1 MSQSQVKSRSSNKSG
16 NVEDIYLL
24 SPLQEGLLFHS
35 LYSPETDS
43 YLQQLRFTIRGGLDV
58 QAFEHAWQRV
68 IERHPILRTGFVW
81 ERQEK
86 PLQVVRRSVKLPWT
100 ELDWRGLSRQEQQE
114 RFVALLE
121 EDRLIGFDFAK
132 APLLRMTVVRMA
144 DDVYELF
151 CTLHHLLTDGWSTS
165 ILIKE
170 IFAYYNAAAEGREPQ
185 LARPRPYRDY
195 IDWLSRQDLAEAEQ
209 FWRGMLG
216 GFNVPTPLIADPSL
230 PPAAPAA
237 AVTGTEIQR
246 AWLSPATTE
255 RLQALARRN
264 GITLNTLVLGA
275 WSLLLSRYSGEPDVV
290 FGVTT
295 SGRPASLA
303 GVETMVGC
311 FINTLPIRVQLPPDA
326 RLMPWLAEL
335 QHRLLEICEHEYSPL
350 VQVHGYSDVPRGV
363 PLFESM
369 VVFENYPLEATTQ
382 DLSRRLEGVAV
393 HSVER
398 SNFPLGLVAAPGPK
412 LYLQLGYD
420 PGRFSYDTAGR
431 MLAHL
436 EAVLENIEANP
447 EQRLADVSLLTAA
460 ERYQL
465 LTAWNAT
472 ARAAEDEETGE
483 DWDADACEPWG
494 ETCLHRL
501 FEEQVERTPEA
512 LAVVSGDE
520 RLTYGELNRR
530 ADQLAH
536 YLRGR
541 GIGAEGRVGICVE
554 RSAEMIVGLL
564 GILKAGGAYVP
575 LDPTYPAD
583 RLGYMIEDAGVSVLL
598 TQKSLLGN
606 LPADAAREGICL
618 DADWELIAAHAAAA
632 APEHNAHAS
641 ALPGN
646 TAYVIYTSGSTGQP
660 KGVLVPHRGICNTLL
675 WRREAFTLGG
685 ADRILQNL
693 SFAFDA
699 SVWQIFG
706 ALVSGAQL
714 VLTHAE
720 DHRDSASLIKMIVEH
735 GITITDFPPS
745 LLKVFLSE
753 NGVEKC
759 RSLRHVFCGGEAMTR
774 ELQEQFFARLDA
786 DLHNVYGPTEA
797 SVDATCWTCRRDD
810 ERPLIPIGRPICNK
824 QMYVLDAELQPVPV
838 GVSGELYIGGAGLAH
853 GYVRRPDATAERFI
867 PHPFSTEPGARL
879 YRTGDVGR
887 YLPDGAIQFV
897 GRNDQQVKVRGFRI
911 ELGEI
916 ESALVEHP
924 AVQECVVIA
933 RDDDASGNK
942 TLVAYAVAET
952 EAGAVAPGVLRI
964 YLKEKL
970 PEYMC
975 PSAFVMLESLP
986 LNANGKIDRRRL
998 PAPTEAD
1005 WEQGENF
1012 VRPRTLVEELLAEIW
1027 AQVLGV
1033 KRVGLNDNFF
1043 ELGGHSLLATRIV
1056 SKAREAFHIEL
1067 SLRALFEKPTVAGL
1081 SAVVE
1086 AEMKRAQQGTPTPP
1100 LLPVPRDGGG
1110 LPMSFAQQRL
1120 WFLDRLVPGNAFYNL
1135 HEVYRIKGQLHVPT
1149 LVAALNEIV
1158 KRHEILRTTLVEDEG
1173 RLLQVVSPAA
1183 TLELPLVSLEDLPEE
1198 RDRQLAAARLARED
1212 AQRPFNLSE
1221 DMLLRTTL
1229 VRLGAEDHRLILT
1242 MHHIVTDGWSM
1253 GILLR
1258 ELIALYQAFSAGRP
1272 SPLPELA
1279 VQYADFSQWQQ
1290 DWLCG
1295 EVLETELSY
1304 WREQLAAAPPA
1315 LVLPTD
1321 RPRPATQSFSGATHR
1336 FQLDEAL
1343 ARELVALSRR
1353 EGATLF
1359 MTLLAAFN
1367 VLLARYSGQ
1376 DDILVGT
1383 PVANRNRVEVEHLI
1397 GFFVNTLVLRTRLED
1412 GLSFRRLVRQVRE
1425 VCLGAYAH
1433 QEVPFEKLV
1442 EELHPE
1448 RSLSHHPL
1456 FQVMFTADH
1465 APAEEAPPEGLTL
1478 GLIGTN
1484 DETAKFD
1491 LTFSFTESDQGL
1503 SGAIEYNTDLF
1514 DAATVAR
1521 MSNHFRQLLEAIID
1535 NPDMPVSR
1543 LPLLAEDE
1551 QRQLLVEWNDTA
1563 ATYPDALCVHQLFKA
1578 QAARTPEQIAVI
1590 ADDEQLSYAELDE
1603 RSDKLAHYLRGV
1615 GVAPEVTVAVCM
1627 PRSAGMVVALLGI
1640 LKAGGTYVPLDP
1652 QYPRE
1657 RLIFMLEDADTAV
1670 LLMHKSLS
1678 HLFEGDV
1685 TDRRKL
1691 VCVDTDW
1698 DTIVCRMDDALAND
1712 VELMRNEWQTLP
1724 APSPDNAAYIIYT
1737 SGSTGRP
1744 KGVPVTHRAL
1754 VNHNFAV
1761 SAYYELEARD
1771 RVLHF
1776 SSITFDVA
1784 AEELFPT
1791 LLIGASVVLR
1801 ADDVARSI
1809 AEFKRF
1815 VRRHEVTVVNLPTP
1829 FWHEWVAAMG
1839 GGERSLPET
1848 LRLVVIGS
1856 DRASVDHYATWQRV
1870 VGERIRLVNAYGP
1883 TEATITATAYEA
1895 ARPGDDHIA
1904 DSVPIGRPLANME
1917 IYVLDGHLQ
1926 PVPTGVTGEIYIGG
1940 TGLARGYLNRTD
1952 LTAERFIPHPFSTV
1966 AGARLYKTGDCGR
1979 YLPDGTLKI
1988 VGRVDEQVKVRGY
2001 RIELSE
2007 IEAVL
2012 GMHPAIKET
2021 VVLASETAAGDRRV
2035 VAYVV
2040 ADQTETSISADDLRT
2055 YMKEKLPEYMVP
2067 SAFVLL
2073 DELPLT
2079 PNGKVDRRALP
2090 APDLDRAEA
2099 GGSFIAPRDFLEQP
2113 LIKIWEN
2120 VLGVKPIGVTDNF
2133 FDLGGHSLL
2142 ALRLMGEI
2150 QQQFGREL
2158 PLAILFEQPT
2168 VEHLA
2173 RALQQQFETLPHSP
2187 LVPLQPHGTR
2197 RPLFFVHVGSGQVL
2211 CYLEL
2216 ARQLGTDQPF
2226 YGLQDT
2232 SIYAPEGDEE
2242 AVPDI
2247 PIEKMAAYYIESLR
2261 AVQPAGPYLLG
2272 GWSFGGLIA
2281 YEMAVQLTARG
2292 EDVPLLFLIDT
2303 GTPEFIRELGAE
2315 DDTALLGILAR
2326 EMSLPV
2332 TDDDLRP
2339 LSQEEQL
2346 RLVVAEM
2353 EKARLVFDDS
2363 LAYLRRQ
2370 LDIFKSRVRV
2380 MHAYHPPQ
2388 YGGRI
2393 IFFSASETNLEADLM
2408 PLALNPT
2415 LDPMRGFGK
2424 LATGSLELHTVP
2436 GTHNQLARGAGA
2448 AVLAEMLRSRID
2460 REVQAEPLHNLKLS
2474 SSA

>member
-1 MSQSQVKSRSSNKSG
+1 MSKSQNKSKGG

-35 LYSPETDS
+35 LFSPESDA
-43 YLQQLRFTIRGGLDV
+43 YLQQLRFSIRGDLDV
-58 QAFEHAWQRV
+58 AAFERAWQRV
-68 IERHPILRTGFVW
+68 VERHAILRTGFVW

-86 PLQVVRRSVKLPWT
+86 PLQVVRRSVRLPWT
-100 ELDWRGLSRQEQQE
+100 ELDWRGLAPQEQHE
-114 RFVALLE
+114 RFAALLD
-121 EDRLIGFDFAK
+121 EDRRRGFDFAK

-144 DDVYELF
+144 DDAYELF

-170 IFAYYNAAAEGREPQ
+170 IFAYYNAAADGGEPQ
-185 LARPRPYRDY
+185 LPNARPYRDY
-195 IDWLSRQDLAEAEQ
+195 IEWLGRQDLAEAEQ
-209 FWRGMLG
+209 FWRGMLA

-230 PPAAPAA
+230 PQVAPAAP
-237 AVTGTEIQR
+237 VTGTEIQR

-255 RLQALARRN
+255 RLHSLARHN

-275 WSLLLSRYSGEPDVV
+275 WSLLLGRYSGEADVV
-290 FGVTT
+290 FGVTV
-295 SGRPASLA
+295 SGRPATLA
-303 GVETMVGC
+303 GVEEMVGC
-311 FINTLPIRVQLPPDA
+311 FINTLPIRVQLQPDLP
-326 RLMPWLAEL
+326 LMPWLAEL
-335 QHRLLEICEHEYSPL
+335 QLRLLEMCEHEYSPL

-382 DLSRRLEGVAV
+382 ELSRRLEGVAV
-393 HSVER
+393 HSVEH
-398 SNFPLGLVAAPGPK
+398 SNFPLGLVAAPGAK

-420 PGRFSYDTAGR
+420 PGRFSYDMAGR

-436 EAVLENIEANP
+436 ETALENIAANP
-447 EQRLADVSLLTAA
+447 AQRLADVSLLTAS

-472 ARAAEDEETGE
+472 GKGEPGGERAAALDEETDEELYE
-483 DWDADACEPWG
+483 DTCAEPG
-494 ETCLHRL
+494 ETCLHKL
-501 FEEQVERTPEA
+501 FEEQAERMPEGV
-512 LAVVSGDE
+512 AVVCGDE
-520 RLTYGELNRR
+520 RLTYRELNRR
-530 ADQLAH
+530 ADRLAH

-541 GIGAEGRVGICVE
+541 GVGAEGRVGICVE

-575 LDPTYPAD
+575 LNPTYPAD
-583 RLGYMIEDAGVSVLL
+583 RLAFMIEDAQVSVLL
-598 TQKSLLGN
+598 TQESLVRS
-606 LPADAAREGICL
+606 LPAHAAPEVVRL
-618 DADWELIAAHAAAA
+618 DADRELIERDAPGELPPAAVC
-632 APEHNAHAS
+632 
-641 ALPGN
+641 PGN

-675 WRREAFTLGG
+675 WRREAFSLGS

-693 SFAFDA
+693 SFGFDA

-706 ALVSGAQL
+706 ALTSGAQL
-714 VLTHAE
+714 VLTHTE
-720 DHRDSASLIKMIVEH
+720 DHRDPAYLVKMIVERE
-735 GITITDFPPS
+735 ITITDFPPS
-745 LLKVFLSE
+745 LLKVFLEES
-753 NGVEKC
+753 GVEKC
-759 RSLRHVFCGGEAMTR
+759 RSLRHVFCGGEAMTK
-774 ELQEQFFARLDA
+774 ELQEQFFARLHA

-810 ERPLIPIGRPICNK
+810 ERPLIPIGRPIFNK
-824 QMYVLDAELQPVPV
+824 QIYVLDAQLQPVPV
-838 GVSGELYIGGAGLAH
+838 GVPGEIYIGGAGVAH

-867 PHPFSTEPGARL
+867 PHPFTDEPGARL

-897 GRNDQQVKVRGFRI
+897 GRNDQQVKVRGYRI

-916 ESALVEHP
+916 EAALAEHP
-924 AVQECVVIA
+924 GVREGVVVT
-933 RDDDASGNK
+933 RDDASGNRS
-942 TLVAYAVAET
+942 LVAYAVADPSASQALT
-952 EAGAVAPGVLRI
+952 HGALRN

-975 PSAFVMLESLP
+975 PSAFVLLESLP

-998 PAPTEAD
+998 PDPAPAD
-1005 WEQGENF
+1005 WKQEENF

-1027 AQVLGV
+1027 AQTLGV
-1033 KRVGLNDNFF
+1033 KRVGVYDNFF

-1056 SKAREAFHIEL
+1056 SKAREAFHVEL

-1081 SAVVE
+1081 AGVLE
-1086 AEMKRAQQGTPTPP
+1086 AEMKGAQPGAAVPP
-1100 LLPVPRDGGG
+1100 LMPAPRDGGDSF
-1110 LPMSFAQQRL
+1110 PMSFAQQRL

-1135 HEVYRIKGQLHVPT
+1135 HEVYRIKGRLEAHA
-1149 LVAALNEIV
+1149 LGAALNRIV
-1158 KRHEILRTTLVEDEG
+1158 RRHEILRTTLVEDEG
-1173 RLLQVVSPAA
+1173 RLLQVISPASEV
-1183 TLELPLVSLEDLPEE
+1183 TLPVVSLEDLPEG
-1198 RDRQLAAARLARED
+1198 DRQVEAARLARED
-1212 AQRPFNLSE
+1212 AQRPFNLSGGR
-1221 DMLLRTTL
+1221 LLRATL

-1242 MHHIVTDGWSM
+1242 MHHIITDGWSM

-1258 ELIALYQAFSAGRP
+1258 ELIALYQAFSQGHAAP
-1272 SPLPELA
+1272 VLPELP
-1279 VQYADFSQWQQ
+1279 VQYADFAVWQQ
-1290 DWLCG
+1290 DWLRG
-1295 EVLETELSY
+1295 EVLETELHY
-1304 WREQLAAAPPA
+1304 WREQLDAAPPA

-1321 RPRPATQSFSGATHR
+1321 RPRPATQGFSGATHR
-1336 FQLDEAL
+1336 FQVAEPL
-1343 ARELVALSRR
+1343 ARELAAFSRR

-1376 DDILVGT
+1376 DDIIVGT

-1397 GFFVNTLVLRTRLED
+1397 GFFVNTLVLRTRLD
-1412 GLSFRRLVRQVRE
+1412 TGLNFRRLVRQVRE

-1465 APAEEAPPEGLTL
+1465 VSVPETAPEGLTL
-1478 GLIGTN
+1478 NLAGTI

-1491 LTFSFTESDQGL
+1491 LTLSLTESEQGL
-1503 SGAIEYNTDLF
+1503 SGAVEYNTDLF
-1514 DAATVAR
+1514 DAATIAR
-1521 MSNHFRQLLEAIID
+1521 MSNHFRRLLEAIID
-1535 NPDMPVSR
+1535 NPDLPVSR
-1543 LPLLAEDE
+1543 LRLLADDE

-1563 ATYPDALCVHQLFKA
+1563 APYPADLCVHQLFQA
-1578 QAARTPEQIAVI
+1578 QAARTPESLAVI
-1590 ADDEQLSYAELDE
+1590 SDDEQLTYAELDAQ
-1603 RSDKLAHYLRGV
+1603 SDELARYLREL
-1615 GVAPEVTVAVCM
+1615 GVAPEVAVGVCL

-1640 LKAGGTYVPLDP
+1640 LKAGGAYVPLDP
-1652 QYPRE
+1652 QYPQE
-1657 RLIFMLEDADTAV
+1657 RLSFMLEDADAPV
-1670 LLMHKSLS
+1670 LLTHGSLA
-1678 HLFEGDV
+1678 HLFVPDTRRRLV
-1685 TDRRKL
+1685 CLDTDRELIARPS
-1691 VCVDTDW
+1691 
-1698 DTIVCRMDDALAND
+1698 DAA
-1712 VELMRNEWQTLP
+1712 TP
-1724 APSPDNAAYIIYT
+1724 ARTPAAPTPDNPAYIIYT
-1737 SGSTGRP
+1737 SGSTGKP
-1744 KGVPVTHRAL
+1744 KGVPVAHRAL
-1754 VNHNFAV
+1754 VNHNCAV
-1761 SAYYELEARD
+1761 RALYELDERD

-1776 SSITFDVA
+1776 SSLTFDVA

-1791 LLIGASVVLR
+1791 LLAGASIVLR
-1801 ADDVARSI
+1801 SEEVAHSI

-1815 VRRHEVTVVNLPTP
+1815 VRRHGVTLVNLPTP

-1839 GGERSLPET
+1839 GGESSLPET

-1870 VGERIRLVNAYGP
+1870 VGGRVRLVNAYGP

-1895 ARPGDDHIA
+1895 ERPGDDPAA
-1904 DSVPIGRPLANME
+1904 DSVPIGRPLANTE
-1917 IYVLDGHLQ
+1917 IYVLDAHLQ
-1926 PVPTGVTGEIYIGG
+1926 PAPVGVAGEIYIGG
-1940 TGLARGYLNRTD
+1940 AGLARGYLKRAD
-1952 LTAERFIPHPFSTV
+1952 LTAERFIPHPFAAT
-1966 AGARLYKTGDCGR
+1966 AGARLYKTGDFGR
-1979 YLPDGTLKI
+1979 HLPGGTLKI
-1988 VGRVDEQVKVRGY
+1988 VGRTDEQVKVRGY

-2012 GMHPAIKET
+2012 GTHPAVKET
-2021 VVLASETAAGDRRV
+2021 VVLAPENASGDRRV

-2040 ADQTETSISADDLRT
+2040 ADQTEASVSTNDLRA
-2055 YMKEKLPEYMVP
+2055 YVKEKLPEYLIP
-2067 SAFVLL
+2067 SVFVLL
-2073 DELPLT
+2073 DEMPLT
-2079 PNGKVDRRALP
+2079 TNGKVNRRALP

-2099 GGSFIAPRDFLEQP
+2099 GAGFVAPRDFLEQP
-2113 LIKIWEN
+2113 LIRIWEE
-2120 VLGVKPIGVTDNF
+2120 VLGVKPIGVADNF
-2133 FDLGGHSLL
+2133 FELGGHSLL

-2150 QQQFGREL
+2150 QKQFGREL

-2173 RALQQQFETLPHSP
+2173 RALEQQFETLPHSP
-2187 LVPLQPHGTR
+2187 LVPLQPHGAR

-2216 ARQLGTDQPF
+2216 ARQLGADQPF

-2232 SIYAPEGDEE
+2232 SLYAPD
-2242 AVPDI
+2242 AADYSIPDI

-2281 YEMAVQLTARG
+2281 YEMAVQLAARG
-2292 EDVPLLFLIDT
+2292 EEVPLLFLLDT

-2332 TDDDLRP
+2332 TDEDLRP
-2339 LSQEEQL
+2339 LAPDEQL
-2346 RLVVAEM
+2346 RRVVAEM
-2353 EKARLVFDDS
+2353 ERARLVFDDT
-2363 LAYLRRQ
+2363 LGYLRRQ
-2370 LDIFKSRVRV
+2370 LEIFKSRVRV
-2380 MHAYHPPQ
+2380 MHAYQPKS
-2388 YGGRI
+2388 YEGRI
-2393 IFFSASETNLEADLM
+2393 IFFSASETNLDSDVM
-2408 PLALNPT
+2408 PMALNPT
-2415 LDPMRGFGK
+2415 LDPTRGFGK
-2424 LATGSLELHTVP
+2424 LAAGLLELHTVP

-2448 AVLAEMLRSRID
+2448 VVLAEMLRSRID
-2460 REVQAEPLHNLKLS
+2460 REVQAEPLRNVLVS
-2474 SSA
+2474 SGV